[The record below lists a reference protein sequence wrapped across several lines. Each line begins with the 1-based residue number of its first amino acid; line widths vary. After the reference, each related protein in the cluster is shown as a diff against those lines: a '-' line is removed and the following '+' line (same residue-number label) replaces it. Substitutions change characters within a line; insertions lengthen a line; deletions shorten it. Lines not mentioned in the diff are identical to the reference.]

1 MPNHGIVRALKEIT
15 KFKIFYDVSS
25 KAKGEISLNDCLEN
39 SQIWISICSRLDWNF
54 LYFPIV
60 FCTDNEGVFLEIV
73 ITEEDCKFLN
83 GKQDGTDLGFGS

>member
-1 MPNHGIVRALKEIT
+1 MSNHDIVRALKEIT
-15 KFKIFYDVSS
+15 KLKICYNVSS

-39 SQIWISICSRLDWNF
+39 SPNLNLNLLKIALKF
-54 LYFPIV
+54 LYFPIA
-60 FCTDNEGVFLEIV
+60 FCTYNEGVFLEIV